1 MTQSVEKTIIIRKTM
16 DTISI
21 VLIITGIAS
30 IAMAILGK
38 FRPDIVY
45 KGMAYKI
52 GNRELTIPEKQRW
65 GFIVFLLFGI
75 MLLLLAVVLSI
86 PQWQVYQKEILFSI
100 IMVMTVVMLLLFWK
114 MVLSQKERYRI
125 SLVIVLLLSVSLL
138 AVAAY
143 FWYVALS

>member
-1 MTQSVEKTIIIRKTM
+1 MDTESIVIIIA
-16 DTISI
+16 S
-21 VLIITGIAS
+21 IAS

-45 KGMAYKI
+45 KGMSYKI
-52 GNRELTIPEKQRW
+52 GNRELTIQEKQRW
-65 GFIVFLLFGI
+65 GFVVFLLLGI
-75 MLLLLAVVLSI
+75 MLLMIAVSLSI
-86 PQWQVYQKEILFSI
+86 PQWQAYQKSIVFSI

-114 MVLSQKERYRI
+114 IVLSQNERYRI

>member
-1 MTQSVEKTIIIRKTM
+1 MDTESIVIIIA
-16 DTISI
+16 
-21 VLIITGIAS
+21 GIAS
-30 IAMAILGK
+30 IAMAIFGK

-65 GFIVFLLFGI
+65 GFVVFLLFGI
-75 MLLLLAVVLSI
+75 MLLLLTVVLSI

-114 MVLSQKERYRI
+114 MVLSQNERYRI

>member
-1 MTQSVEKTIIIRKTM
+1 M
-16 DTISI
+16 DTESI
-21 VLIITGIAS
+21 VLIIAGIAS
-30 IAMAILGK
+30 IAMAIFGK

>member
-1 MTQSVEKTIIIRKTM
+1 MDTESIVIIIA
-16 DTISI
+16 
-21 VLIITGIAS
+21 GIAS
-30 IAMAILGK
+30 IAMAIFGK

-75 MLLLLAVVLSI
+75 MLLLLTVVLSI
-86 PQWQVYQKEILFSI
+86 PQWQTYQKEILFSI

-114 MVLSQKERYRI
+114 MVLSQNERYRI

-143 FWYVALS
+143 FWYVALI

>member
-1 MTQSVEKTIIIRKTM
+1 MDTESIVIIIA
-16 DTISI
+16 
-21 VLIITGIAS
+21 GIAS
-30 IAMAILGK
+30 IAMAIFGK

-65 GFIVFLLFGI
+65 GFVVFLLFGI

-114 MVLSQKERYRI
+114 MVLSQNERYRI

-143 FWYVALS
+143 FWYVALI

>member
-1 MTQSVEKTIIIRKTM
+1 M
-16 DTISI
+16 DTESI
-21 VLIITGIAS
+21 VLIIAGIAS
-30 IAMAILGK
+30 IAMAIFGK

-65 GFIVFLLFGI
+65 GFVVFLLFGI

-114 MVLSQKERYRI
+114 MVLSQNERYRI

>member
-1 MTQSVEKTIIIRKTM
+1 MDIVSIAIIIA
-16 DTISI
+16 
-21 VLIITGIAS
+21 GIAS
-30 IAMAILGK
+30 IAMAIFGK

-65 GFIVFLLFGI
+65 GFVVFLLFGI

-114 MVLSQKERYRI
+114 MVLSQNERYRI